1 MLKIQTGTVFECCYN
16 NINDNIMATKEQH
29 GKSSPMRK
37 GGQSQHSKAG
47 KESRNSMTA
56 NNNSMATG
64 MEQQE
69 SSNKGKGPA
78 GENL

>member
-1 MLKIQTGTVFECCYN
+1 
-16 NINDNIMATKEQH
+16 MATKVHH
-29 GKSSPMRK
+29 GKASPMRK
-37 GGQSQHSKAG
+37 GGQSQHHKSG
-47 KESRNSMTA
+47 KESRNSMTSSNS
-56 NNNSMATG
+56 NNCITD